1 MTRER
6 FSGFLVGL
14 VLATLAYQLMD
25 GMTGLRLQLHQ
36 AVPLLRDIRAELLR
50 AAAGAKDE

>member
-36 AVPLLRDIRAELLR
+36 AVPLLRDIRSELLR